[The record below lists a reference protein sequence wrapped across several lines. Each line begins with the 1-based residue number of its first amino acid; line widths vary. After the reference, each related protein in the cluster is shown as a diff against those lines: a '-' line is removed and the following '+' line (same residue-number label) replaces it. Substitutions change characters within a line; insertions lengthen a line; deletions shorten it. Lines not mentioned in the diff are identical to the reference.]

1 MLLAIDIGNTNIV
14 IGCIEAE
21 KICHELRLATDL
33 VKTSDQYWMDL
44 KGVLA
49 LYDLQA
55 DEIEGVIISS
65 VVPPVLNSLRTAVM
79 KLTGRTPMVVGP
91 GLKTG
96 LNIAGGNAGQVG
108 SDLVVAAVAAL
119 RDYPA
124 PVIIIDMGTA
134 TTMMA
139 IDQTGTFL
147 GGSICPGVKV
157 SSEVLTTRTSQL
169 PGISLEAPK
178 HVIGRNTIECMQSGI
193 MLGAACMID
202 GMIERM
208 EEELGVKATVV
219 ATGGIS
225 RFVLPMCRSEIRY
238 DRDLLLRGLRRCGGS
253 FRTVQLPDA
262 STRLRQSGRRSA
274 DSSSEGFRSAGR
286 RAAVLQELSCSPAAR
301 PFRRLQLHYQ
311 RFPGSTAL
319 NTGTARSLFACRTG
333 GAYQIPPFRLHE
345 QLPPSF

>member
-21 KICHELRLATDL
+21 HICHELRLATDL

-49 LYDLQA
+49 LYDLKA
-55 DEIEGVIISS
+55 EAIEGVIISS

-79 KLTGRTPMVVGP
+79 KLTGKKPMVVGP

-108 SDLVVAAVAAL
+108 SDLVVASVAAL
-119 RDYPA
+119 QEYRP
-124 PVIIIDMGTA
+124 PIIVVDMGTA

-139 IDQTGTFL
+139 IDQTGTFV
-147 GGSICPGVKV
+147 GGSICPGVKL
-157 SSEVLTTRTSQL
+157 SSEVLTSRTSQL

-178 HVIGRNTIECMQSGI
+178 HAIGRNTIECMQSGI

-208 EEELGVKATVV
+208 EQELGMQATVL

-225 RFVLPMCRSEIRY
+225 RFVIPMCRREIIY
-238 DRDLLLRGLRRCGGS
+238 DRDLLLKGLRILYENNKR
-253 FRTVQLPDA
+253 
-262 STRLRQSGRRSA
+262 
-274 DSSSEGFRSAGR
+274 
-286 RAAVLQELSCSPAAR
+286 
-301 PFRRLQLHYQ
+301 
-311 RFPGSTAL
+311 
-319 NTGTARSLFACRTG
+319 
-333 GAYQIPPFRLHE
+333 
-345 QLPPSF
+345 

>member
-14 IGCIEAE
+14 IGCVEGE
-21 KICHELRLATDL
+21 KILHELRLATDL

-49 LYDLQA
+49 LYDLRA
-55 DEIEGVIISS
+55 EEIEGVIISS

-79 KLTGRTPMVVGP
+79 KL
-91 GLKTG
+91 
-96 LNIAGGNAGQVG
+96 VG

-124 PVIIIDMGTA
+124 PLIIIDMGTA

-139 IDQTGTFL
+139 VDASGTFL

-178 HVIGRNTIECMQSGI
+178 HAIGRNTTECMQSGI

-202 GMIERM
+202 GMIARM
-208 EEELGVKATVV
+208 EEELGMKATVI

-225 RFVLPMCRSEIRY
+225 RFVLPMCRTQIHY
-238 DRDLLLRGLRRCGGS
+238 DRDLLLKGLRILYEKNKR
-253 FRTVQLPDA
+253 
-262 STRLRQSGRRSA
+262 
-274 DSSSEGFRSAGR
+274 
-286 RAAVLQELSCSPAAR
+286 
-301 PFRRLQLHYQ
+301 
-311 RFPGSTAL
+311 
-319 NTGTARSLFACRTG
+319 
-333 GAYQIPPFRLHE
+333 
-345 QLPPSF
+345 

>member
-178 HVIGRNTIECMQSGI
+178 HVIGRNTIECMKSGV
-193 MLGAACMID
+193 LYSNAAAID
-202 GMIERM
+202 GIIDRV
-208 EEELGVKATVV
+208 EEELGEKTTVI
-219 ATGGIS
+219 ATGGLAKKIIS
-225 RFVLPMCRSEIRY
+225 HCKKEIIL
-238 DRDLLLRGLRRCGGS
+238 DEDLLLKGLL
-253 FRTVQLPDA
+253 VI
-262 STRLRQSGRRSA
+262 
-274 DSSSEGFRSAGR
+274 
-286 RAAVLQELSCSPAAR
+286 
-301 PFRRLQLHYQ
+301 YKK
-311 RFPGSTAL
+311 
-319 NTGTARSLFACRTG
+319 NK
-333 GAYQIPPFRLHE
+333 
-345 QLPPSF
+345 

>member
-14 IGCIEAE
+14 IGCIEKE
-21 KICHELRLATDL
+21 TICHELRLATDL

-55 DEIEGVIISS
+55 DAIEGVIISS

-79 KLTGRTPMVVGP
+79 KLTGKRPMVVGP

-119 RDYPA
+119 REYPA
-124 PVIIIDMGTA
+124 PLIIIDMGTA

-139 IDQTGTFL
+139 LDQTGTFV
-147 GGSICPGVKV
+147 GGSICPGVKL
-157 SSEVLTTRTSQL
+157 SSEVLTSRTSQL

-178 HVIGRNTIECMQSGI
+178 RAIGRNTIECMQSGI

-202 GMIERM
+202 GMITRM
-208 EEELGVKATVV
+208 EEELGAKATVI

-225 RFVLPMCRSEIRY
+225 RFVLPMCRAEITY
-238 DRDLLLRGLRRCGGS
+238 DRDLVLKGLRI
-253 FRTVQLPDA
+253 LYENN
-262 STRLRQSGRRSA
+262 RR
-274 DSSSEGFRSAGR
+274 
-286 RAAVLQELSCSPAAR
+286 
-301 PFRRLQLHYQ
+301 
-311 RFPGSTAL
+311 
-319 NTGTARSLFACRTG
+319 
-333 GAYQIPPFRLHE
+333 
-345 QLPPSF
+345 

>member
-21 KICHELRLATDL
+21 HICHELRLATDL

-49 LYDLQA
+49 LYDLKA
-55 DEIEGVIISS
+55 EAIEGVIISS

-79 KLTGRTPMVVGP
+79 KLTGKKPMVVGP

-108 SDLVVAAVAAL
+108 SDLVVASVAAL
-119 RDYPA
+119 QEYRP
-124 PVIIIDMGTA
+124 PIIVVDMGTA

-139 IDQTGTFL
+139 IDQTGTFV
-147 GGSICPGVKV
+147 GGSICPGVKL

-178 HVIGRNTIECMQSGI
+178 HAIGRNTIECMQSGI

-208 EEELGVKATVV
+208 EQELGMQATVL

-225 RFVLPMCRSEIRY
+225 RFVIPMCRREIIY
-238 DRDLLLRGLRRCGGS
+238 DRDLLLKGLRILYENNKR
-253 FRTVQLPDA
+253 
-262 STRLRQSGRRSA
+262 
-274 DSSSEGFRSAGR
+274 
-286 RAAVLQELSCSPAAR
+286 
-301 PFRRLQLHYQ
+301 
-311 RFPGSTAL
+311 
-319 NTGTARSLFACRTG
+319 
-333 GAYQIPPFRLHE
+333 
-345 QLPPSF
+345 